1 MGKEIDLYEIFPKAK
16 DIKFPMR
23 IPRKRKPKPKEED
36 IESLVERYAT
46 ESAHTQED
54 AQEVSNLMNQNALS
68 DE

>member
-1 MGKEIDLYEIFPKAK
+1 MYEIFPKAK

-23 IPRKRKPKPKEED
+23 IPRKRKPKTEPKPKEED